1 MQTLPAQ
8 VTVYQTT
15 AKKNPKNQLDVRAA
29 NFQHYATIEIS
40 RTSNAENLKTTN
52 RASFV
57 ENLTKSSSKNAPH
70 VGGGL
75 GGAGSPIEILKR
87 FKMQKQVSQLH
98 KKVNLTTVEDETVNE
113 QDLPADDGNQEDI
126 PFRQTVFNPE
136 PSKMLSPRRQ
146 QL

>member
-1 MQTLPAQ
+1 M
-8 VTVYQTT
+8 
-15 AKKNPKNQLDVRAA
+15 
-29 NFQHYATIEIS
+29 
-40 RTSNAENLKTTN
+40 
-52 RASFV
+52 

-98 KKVNLTTVEDETVNE
+98 KKENLTTVEDETVNE